1 MRTLRLFALYLLMG
15 VLSIGFYAC
24 SSDDKEPKVEP
35 AEKVFL
41 EIEKAG
47 YTINAEAQELE
58 VQIHTNIKV
67 NMSTEYSEG
76 DNGWI
81 NIGKVDATGE
91 YLTYHLDIKENT
103 KSSQRIGNLIVTP
116 SASQSI
122 PIDAK
127 ISGNTIVITQAG
139 AEH

>member
-1 MRTLRLFALYLLMG
+1 MRTLRLFAFYLLMG
-15 VLSIGFYAC
+15 MASFGFYAC
-24 SSDDKEPKVEP
+24 SSDDEEPEVEP
-35 AEKVFL
+35 VEKVFL

-67 NMSTEYSEG
+67 NVSTEYSEG

-81 NIGKVDATGE
+81 NIGKADVAGD
-91 YLTYHLDIKENT
+91 YLTYHLYVKENT

-116 SASQSI
+116 SAGQSI

>member
-103 KSSQRIGNLIVTP
+103 KSST
-116 SASQSI
+116 I
-122 PIDAK
+122 PTIA
-127 ISGNTIVITQAG
+127 IILAIVILPELCLFAILLFFHLLSVT
-139 AEH
+139 